1 MNIDIK
7 VKMKTNHQKPMI
19 NRKPRLPGDIEED
32 SYLSEKEKFLKK
44 NKDNMID
51 KEVMK

>member
-1 MNIDIK
+1 ME
-7 VKMKTNHQKPMI
+7 HQKPMQ
-19 NRKPRLPGDIEED
+19 KESPDA
-32 SYLSEKEKFLKK
+32 YLTEKEKFIKK